1 MVFIRNTR
9 SGKIGGMGNG
19 NNGLGLG
26 GCLKR
31 RGKVLMAIIVVV
43 AFWNLC
49 KNAPTI
55 NYDTNAST
63 NTNDGGN
70 ENTNASASANASANT
85 SSASSA
91 TSTTSPYKS
100 NDVLIFDHVAMQN
113 IQETYKGAK
122 SYIEWAPRDLDN
134 IIPTDDLQG
143 QFQAKPLLATIDRR
157 PIIVRKQIQDDII
170 DAKEAKKP
178 SLTQNGKLMGCAISA
193 TTHVSNLEAQ
203 YLKHYKEYTPTCDV
217 CFQFSNQQD
226 MDNFVHG
233 VGYEPLQPGQE
244 SIATK
249 CFGGK
254 ASITA
259 RFADWQQR
267 DVRFRGYGYPW
278 TVDCVLPNGI
288 QELTCREISRMQRE
302 IEVRDGLQHIYV
314 RTKFVLDGW
323 FDIWSKQF
331 WVHSSWPWTAI
342 MTHDDDR
349 SMIAERLSKSWDDV
363 NSGYVPRNAKE
374 LTLAHVEGPGY
385 DKTEFNGGLSLKSM
399 EVDRESKGGLHFRF
413 VSNLFHLMRNA
424 PGSTHMMAVVDGQV
438 RRTYEE
444 IVKLLNSKV
453 VDLYPTHGSIVFD
466 SVEELQK
473 RELIPISRMDAKKG
487 LRAVTDLTL
496 MELLRLRSIKIH
508 LVPITTPSMA
518 FERNVC
524 GGQYSFAP
532 YLAARFAADY
542 QVMMFIDGDTA
553 MVEGSTTLQTVL
565 YDRFFSKNSS
575 KCAGH
580 RLRLIEQFVQ
590 PEHENIEGVLQCTQD
605 LSSHRD
611 KWAYAMENCHLK
623 EGHVVARTDSIYA
636 FSVHHPDTLPGYLP
650 KGVEDCITAGNME
663 TDRYFL
669 KESEFVQLHLRDRE
683 RKPECTCFVNRQL

>member
-70 ENTNASASANASANT
+70 KNTNASASANASANT

-193 TTHVSNLEAQ
+193 TTHVSNLKAQ

-259 RFADWQQR
+259 RFADWQQK
-267 DVRFRGYGYPW
+267 DVRFKGYGYPW